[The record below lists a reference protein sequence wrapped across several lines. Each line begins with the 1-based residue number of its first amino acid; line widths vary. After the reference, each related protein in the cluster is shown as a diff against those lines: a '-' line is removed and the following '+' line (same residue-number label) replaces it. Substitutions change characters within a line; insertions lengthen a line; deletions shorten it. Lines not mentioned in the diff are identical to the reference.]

1 MKKEN
6 RYDENYTVNGNKI
19 FDKSKKQLQK
29 ILEDYPYRE
38 KIITEIFEIKSLY
51 SSFSFYI
58 ANVYTF

>member
-38 KIITEIFEIKSLY
+38 NIIAQIFEIKSLY
-51 SSFSFYI
+51 SSFLFYTT
-58 ANVYTF
+58 NVYTF

>member
-19 FDKSKKQLQK
+19 FDKSKEQLQK

-38 KIITEIFEIKSLY
+38 KIIAQIFEIKSLY
-51 SSFSFYI
+51 SSFSFYTT
-58 ANVYTF
+58 NVYTF